1 LSLSTN
7 KYSKIRKVNQLLFC
21 IDLLLF
27 IVVMAASGWSKVAN
41 ITRTISNQTTTTNTQ
56 TYDIA
61 KQYTIGW
68 SSFDNGIEHFY
79 TIQEG
84 VLDKAEELGIRVVT
98 HDEKSNTTE
107 MVSGVTQLLQQDIDA
122 LVISPYNPEVLSDIV
137 KQAKEKGIPVI
148 VVDVGTGGSEVDAS
162 ILSDSFGGGVLAGE
176 YAIRL
181 IKEYQLT
188 SKNAAIIQVKE
199 SSEFARRRGEGFKNV
214 MQEAGFNIA
223 TIINAESERENAY
236 RAMKELLETYGD
248 DIAVVF
254 TENDPMALGA
264 AQAIDEVGK
273 KGQIMVIG
281 FNGDPTA
288 IQAIKEGYMQGTIA
302 QRPYEMGQLGVELV
316 YTLLT
321 NGEITYDD
329 SEKKELYTEIYLI
342 DQTGKPHI
350 DNGATYQFINYQ

>member
-1 LSLSTN
+1 MSLSTN

-56 TYDIA
+56 TYDSA

-68 SSFDNGIEHFY
+68 SSFDNRIEHFY

-162 ILSDSFGGGVLAGE
+162 ILSDSFGGGVLA
-176 YAIRL
+176 
-181 IKEYQLT
+181 
-188 SKNAAIIQVKE
+188 
-199 SSEFARRRGEGFKNV
+199 
-214 MQEAGFNIA
+214 
-223 TIINAESERENAY
+223 
-236 RAMKELLETYGD
+236 
-248 DIAVVF
+248 
-254 TENDPMALGA
+254 
-264 AQAIDEVGK
+264 
-273 KGQIMVIG
+273 
-281 FNGDPTA
+281 
-288 IQAIKEGYMQGTIA
+288 
-302 QRPYEMGQLGVELV
+302 
-316 YTLLT
+316 
-321 NGEITYDD
+321 
-329 SEKKELYTEIYLI
+329 
-342 DQTGKPHI
+342 
-350 DNGATYQFINYQ
+350 